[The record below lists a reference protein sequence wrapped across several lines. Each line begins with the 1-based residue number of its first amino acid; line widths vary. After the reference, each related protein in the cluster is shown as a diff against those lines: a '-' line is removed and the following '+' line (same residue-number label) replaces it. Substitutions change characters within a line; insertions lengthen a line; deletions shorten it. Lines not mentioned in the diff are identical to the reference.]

1 MSSEVHAPS
10 LWSTQALLTLLPS
23 VPTLTSSSTSN
34 TSSGRSARDRMV
46 RRWLARV
53 VADSCNFSS
62 ELLELELR
70 IAPQR
75 FVRVAPLDL
84 YLFIGRCSLVPQL
97 RAEIVSFLL
106 ERLYLLSQRLALAL

>member
-1 MSSEVHAPS
+1 
-10 LWSTQALLTLLPS
+10 
-23 VPTLTSSSTSN
+23 
-34 TSSGRSARDRMV
+34 MV

-53 VADSCNFSS
+53 VADSCNFSGS

-84 YLFIGRCSLVPQL
+84 CLFLGRCSLVPQL